1 MSLGMAMDVGSIAKV
16 AAWVG
21 RRAGGTMESALN
33 VMVPLVALVGC
44 LLAGYLVLGRWLTS
58 PTSWMK
64 KVMGAFRP
72 LQPSD
77 QMSPGVSFDDF
88 FDKMCEVD
96 FNVKE
101 VLAKSREAVSA
112 EALDGAV
119 GTILRRLEVLENSVQ
134 GTHDRIQNLVDVIKA
149 LQARLDEVHAGI
161 LKGQATL
168 AQENAKSMKEA
179 GKKENAGV
187 LEAIQDKFDKV
198 LKEVQLSLVETQ
210 KLTTQSTQP
219 IKKSQESFSAAL
231 NEKVTEILKEI
242 SNVFH
247 RVKKESGDLMAMV
260 RWTGSKVEQVENLCA
275 HQPERLQ
282 ILRDTLL
289 EVQTTVVRIQT
300 EMEAAQEGGDGAHSP
315 PQRQEWTQQP
325 PQQAA
330 ASTPP
335 PATSGTPH
343 TINLDE
349 TVPVQLMRPSSSPL
363 TSLALADGRVIYVPR
378 QVVSSLFGAQF

>member
-1 MSLGMAMDVGSIAKV
+1 MAPGMAMDIGSIAKV
-16 AAWVG
+16 AAWAG
-21 RRAGGTMESALN
+21 RRVGGTMESALN
-33 VMVPLVALVGC
+33 MMVPLVALVGC
-44 LLAGYLVLGRWLTS
+44 LLAGYLVLGRWLS
-58 PTSWMK
+58 SSMPWMTK
-64 KVMGAFRP
+64 MMRAFRP
-72 LQPSD
+72 PQPSD
-77 QMSPGVSFDDF
+77 QSSPGVSSDDL

-96 FNVKE
+96 FRVKE
-101 VLAKSREAVSA
+101 LLAKTREAVSA
-112 EALDGAV
+112 DALDGAV
-119 GTILRRLEVLENSVQ
+119 GTIMRRLEVLENSVQ
-134 GTHDRIQNLVDVIKA
+134 GTHDRIQTLVDVVKA

-168 AQENAKSMKEA
+168 AQENAKSMKDA
-179 GKKENAGV
+179 GKKESEEV
-187 LEAIQDKFDKV
+187 LESIQEKFDKV

-210 KLTTQSTQP
+210 KITTQSTQP
-219 IKKSQESFSAAL
+219 IRKSQESFTTAL
-231 NEKVTEILKEI
+231 NEKATEILKEL

-282 ILRDTLL
+282 ILRDTLM

-300 EMEAAQEGGDGAHSP
+300 EMEAAQEGGDGAASP
-315 PQRQEWTQQP
+315 PQRQEWTQP
-325 PQQAA
+325 PQQPA

-335 PATSGTPH
+335 PTTSGTPH